1 MPRPTRRCPDR
12 MMTAAGNP
20 PVALTIAGS
29 DSGAGAGIQTD
40 LKTMSALGVFATTA
54 ITAVTAQNTAEVVLV
69 HHVPVEVV
77 EAEITAVL
85 SDLPVAAVKTGM
97 LGTTE
102 VVRAVARRA
111 AAGDLPLLVVDPV
124 MVASNGR
131 VFLPEEAVDAYRVEL
146 LPHALITTP
155 NLWEA
160 ALLAGVDPSSVGD
173 VDAMADAARR
183 IHRLGPAW
191 VLVKGGHLPGVESP
205 VGAGT
210 PKLVPDVLFDGER
223 LTVLEGERI
232 DTPNTHGTG
241 CSLSAAIAALLASGS
256 DVPVAVA
263 SATEFV
269 RAALAGGREWR
280 LGRGHGPLDHFGWS
294 ARPRAGTTA
303 HPGAGT

>member
-1 MPRPTRRCPDR
+1 MV
-12 MMTAAGNP
+12 TAAGDP

-40 LKTMSALGVFATTA
+40 LKTMSALGIFATTA

-102 VVRAVARRA
+102 VVRAV
-111 AAGDLPLLVVDPV
+111 DLPLLVVDPV

-160 ALLAGVDPSSVGD
+160 ALLAGVDPSSVGN

-210 PKLVPDVLFDGER
+210 PKLVPDVLFDGEH

-241 CSLSAAIAALLASGS
+241 CTLSAAIAALLASGS

-263 SATEFV
+263 TAKEFV
-269 RAALAGGREWR
+269 RAALVGGRTWR

-294 ARPRAGTTA
+294 VRPRTGTAA